1 MNARPRPTRDVR
13 SSALAMAFRTFFQT
27 EASGGIALLVATFIA
42 LVWANSPWSASYVSL
57 WETHLP
63 IGAGRFSLDLDL
75 RHWVGDGAMT
85 FFFFVV
91 GLEIKRELVT
101 GELNSRRSAALPIA
115 AALGGM
121 VVPAAFYAVLNLG
134 GREID
139 GWGVPMATDIAFVV
153 GLLALL
159 SHRVPTGLKV
169 FLLALAIVDD
179 LGAILVIA
187 VFYAGQIDVLW
198 LLLASASVGSLA
210 WLQRGGRW
218 RGVAFV
224 ALGTIAWVATYES
237 GIHPTIVG
245 VVLASL
251 VSVRSPDDSETDG
264 ARLESLLHPWVSFV
278 IVPLFAVANAGVR
291 LSGEAVGAAVGSSI
305 ARGIV
310 FGLVVGKLVG
320 VFGAAW
326 LAVRLNL
333 AQLPA
338 DLGWRQLLGG
348 AALAGIGFTVSIFIA
363 NLAFEDPAVLE
374 ISKIGILAGSA
385 LAAAIGTAILWTSA
399 TGAPTEPSRAG

>member
-1 MNARPRPTRDVR
+1 MNARPPTSRDIR
-13 SSALAMAFRTFFQT
+13 SSALATAFRTFFQT

-42 LVWANSPWSASYVSL
+42 LVWANSPWSASYVSF
-57 WETHLP
+57 WETRLP
-63 IGAGRFSLDLDL
+63 IGGVSFSLELDL

-121 VVPAAFYAVLNLG
+121 VVPAAIYALLNLG

-187 VFYAGQIDVLW
+187 VFYAGQIDLLW
-198 LLLASASVGSLA
+198 LLVASASVGSLA

-224 ALGTIAWVATYES
+224 VLGTLAWLATYGS

-278 IVPLFAVANAGVR
+278 IVPLFALANAGVR
-291 LSGEAVGAAVGSSI
+291 LSGEGVRDAAGSSI
-305 ARGIV
+305 ARGILV
-310 FGLVVGKLVG
+310 GLVLGKILG

-326 LAVRLNL
+326 LAVRLDL
-333 AQLPA
+333 AELPA

-363 NLAFEDPAVLE
+363 NLAFEDPQVLE
-374 ISKIGILAGSA
+374 MSKIGILAGSA

-399 TGAPTEPSRAG
+399 TGAATESSRAG